1 MSRLAALQSFLEQD
15 PNDSFTRYAIGLEHA
30 KESNYADAIKT
41 LEELRGRDPNYIPTY
56 YMLGGYYRETG
67 ERDNARAIYQEGI
80 TRARAARDLHAASEL
95 DAALD
100 ELESE

>member
-1 MSRLAALQSFLEQD
+1 MSRLTALQKFLEQD

-30 KESNYADAIKT
+30 KEKNFADAIAT
-41 LEELRGRDPNYIPTY
+41 LEELRRRDPNYVPTY
-56 YMLGGYYRETG
+56 LMLGGYYRESG
-67 ERDNARAIYQEGI
+67 QREQAIAIFQEGI
-80 TRARAARDLHAASEL
+80 TRARAERDLHAASEL